1 MNKPDYFDLDIN
13 FSVDGPEHAGNLAGA
28 VATTR
33 NATMVSGLTTA
44 YAMSGQEPHWAE
56 PGSWRTLIKAAS
68 VRSFRLEQWF
78 SECVLWGDKALQN
91 AVEIDPKRR
100 GGIPV
105 LKGTRFTVGQT
116 LAELADSSGV
126 PEIANRFDLK
136 EETVRELLYGLAL
149 LAERP
154 RT

>member
-1 MNKPDYFDLDIN
+1 MNKPDYFHTNLDL
-13 FSVDGPEHAGNLAGA
+13 P

-33 NATMVSGLTTA
+33 SVTTVGDLASSYTQIGRALASG
-44 YAMSGQEPHWAE
+44 YPRMEQEPHWAE
-56 PGSWRTLIKAAS
+56 GAWRTLIKSAS
-68 VRSFRLEQWF
+68 IRSFRREQWF
-78 SECVLWGDKALQN
+78 SECVLWGDEALQK

-116 LAELADSSGV
+116 LAELADSAGV
-126 PEIANRFDLK
+126 AEVANRFDLD
-136 EETVRELLYGLAL
+136 EATIRELLYGLAL